1 MKKENNMQNVICFG
15 AGGGAKRL
23 YGQISKK
30 YNILGF
36 TDNDSKKV
44 GEKIF
49 SSKIYT
55 IEECLKLH
63 YEKIV
68 ITSAPGLD
76 SIKEQLLA
84 LGINEGMLDDSF
96 VVAPLESRRIF
107 LERLS
112 QMQKDI
118 DSNICVAEAGVF
130 EGDFAKHIN
139 CYYPNRELFLFD
151 TFEGFCDKDIE
162 KEMTMSNAKV
172 GDYSNTNEEMVLSKM
187 PFKEKCK
194 IFKGYFPQTAENI
207 DKMFCFVNLDLDLY
221 EPTYNGLVFFEKRMV
236 SQGIILVHDY
246 FADNFKGPKEAVDT
260 FIAENKGKYIVLPIG
275 DGISVMV
282 VGF

>member
-1 MKKENNMQNVICFG
+1 MQNVICFG
-15 AGGGAKRL
+15 SGGGANRL
-23 YGQISKK
+23 YRQISNK

-36 TDNDSKKV
+36 TDNDSNKI
-44 GEKIF
+44 GGKIF
-49 SSKIYT
+49 SSPIYSV
-55 IEECLKLH
+55 EECLKLH
-63 YEKIV
+63 YEKII

-76 SIKEQLLA
+76 SIKKQLLA
-84 LGINEGMLDDSF
+84 MGIDEGMIDDSF

-112 QMQKDI
+112 QMQRDI

-130 EGDFAKHIN
+130 EGDFAKYIN

-172 GDYSNTNEEMVLSKM
+172 GDYSNTSEEIVLSKM
-187 PFKEKCK
+187 QFKEKCK
-194 IFKGYFPQTAENI
+194 IFKGYFPQTAKNI

-221 EPTYNGLVFFEKRMV
+221 EPTYNGLVFFEKKMV
-236 SQGIILVHDY
+236 NHGIILVHDY
-246 FADNFKGPKEAVDT
+246 FADNFKGPKEAVDK
-260 FIAENKGKYIVLPIG
+260 FITEKKGKYIALPIG